1 MHLSSLKFLIH
12 GKRILLVITLITKTL
27 VEEVKPKMMTHGQ
40 KEDSKL
46 PQEGIVYGEKLG
58 KITIS

>member
-1 MHLSSLKFLIH
+1 MHSNSLKFLIH

-40 KEDSKL
+40 KEHSKL
-46 PQEGIVYGEKLG
+46 LQEGIVCGDKLG
-58 KITIS
+58 RIIIY